1 MALVSIIVPVYN
13 NAPSLPELARQLD
26 ALAAKKPEHHFEF
39 VYVDDGS
46 ADDSFAVLKKLAGE
60 DKRIKVVKLSRNFG
74 SNMAILAGMN
84 HASGDCVGFIS
95 ADLQEPPETLLEMLL
110 QWEAGYRVSLAVRKD
125 RHGDPWLTRV
135 FANVFNWLF
144 KKFVFPGLSP
154 QGVGFFLV
162 DRQVVDVLLRCN
174 EKNAHL
180 IGLILWSGFEYN
192 TVMYERAK
200 RPYGKSEWTFGKK
213 LKYLI
218 DAFAAFSYLPLRLSS
233 TLGLFLAAAGSIY
246 ALVII
251 VLRVLNLIPV
261 AGWAALAV
269 IVIITSGTQL
279 IMLGVIGEY
288 LWRSFEATRQ
298 RPPFIVYTLVASSTD
313 TKALGPGELDSHA

>member
-1 MALVSIIVPVYN
+1 MALISIIVPVYN
-13 NAPSLPELARQLD
+13 NAPSLPELARR
-26 ALAAKKPEHHFEF
+26 LAAIAAERSSHRFEF

-46 ADDSFAVLKKLAGE
+46 ADDSFAVLQQLAGA
-60 DKRIKVVKLSRNFG
+60 DARIRVLKLSRNFG
-74 SNMAILAGMN
+74 SNMAILAGMH
-84 HASGDCVGFIS
+84 HATGDCVGFIS
-95 ADLQEPPETLLEMLL
+95 ADLQEPPETLLEMLTH
-110 QWEAGYRVSLAVRKD
+110 WEAGCRVVLAVRKD

-135 FANVFNWLF
+135 FANIFNWLF
-144 KKFVFPGLSP
+144 EKLVFPGMSP
-154 QGVGFFLV
+154 QGVGFFLI
-162 DRQVVDVLLRCN
+162 DRQVADVLLRCN

-180 IGLILWSGFEYN
+180 IGLILWSGFEHR
-192 TVMYERAK
+192 TVLYERA
-200 RPYGKSEWTFGKK
+200 RRLYGKSGWTFSKK

-233 TLGLFLAAAGSIY
+233 ALGLFLAAAGSLY

-251 VLRVLNLIPV
+251 VLRILNLIPV

-298 RPPFIVYTLVASSTD
+298 RPPFIVD
-313 TKALGPGELDSHA
+313 TVIPAPSECQPPEGPDALA

>member
-1 MALVSIIVPVYN
+1 MALISIIVPVYN
-13 NAPSLPELARQLD
+13 NAPSLPELARRLD
-26 ALAAKKPEHHFEF
+26 AIAAEKPSHRFEF

-46 ADDSFAVLKKLAGE
+46 ADDSFAVLQKLASE
-60 DKRIKVVKLSRNFG
+60 DARIRVLKLSRNFG
-74 SNMAILAGMN
+74 SNMAILAGMH
-84 HASGDCVGFIS
+84 HAAGDCVGFIS
-95 ADLQEPPETLLEMLL
+95 ADLQEPPETLVEMLA
-110 QWEAGYRVSLAVRKD
+110 QWEAGYRVVLAVRKD
-125 RHGDPWLTRV
+125 RHGDPWLTRL
-135 FANVFNWLF
+135 FANIFNWLF
-144 KKFVFPGLSP
+144 EKLVFPGMSP

-180 IGLILWSGFEYN
+180 IGLILWSGFEYR
-192 TVMYERAK
+192 TVLYERA
-200 RPYGKSEWTFGKK
+200 RRLYGKSGWTFSKK
-213 LKYLI
+213 IKYLI

-233 TLGLFLAAAGSIY
+233 ALGLFLAAAGSLY

-298 RPPFIVYTLVASSTD
+298 RPPFIVDTVITSASER
-313 TKALGPGELDSHA
+313 KASGDPNSHV